1 MHNVGGDACIGP
13 RADAGIRPCKPG
25 MPPCRKRDCI
35 HSAGKS
41 LDFTEFFLFL
51 LPALLQKVWIFGKI
65 LTGAGVPADTS
76 LLEQTEQN
84 KGAIT

>member
-1 MHNVGGDACIGP
+1 
-13 RADAGIRPCKPG
+13 
-25 MPPCRKRDCI
+25 
-35 HSAGKS
+35 
-41 LDFTEFFLFL
+41 L

>member
-1 MHNVGGDACIGP
+1 MLASTRGRMQASAPASRGCR
-13 RADAGIRPCKPG
+13 RAAREIASILRGNLWILQSFSC
-25 MPPCRKRDCI
+25 
-35 HSAGKS
+35 
-41 LDFTEFFLFL
+41 FL

-65 LTGAGVPADTS
+65 LTGAGLPADTS